1 MPGYFNKENQPFVEA
16 DAALDLSYFAEAI
29 AKEFEIKVRFAG
41 EEPKDKFT
49 KKYNEAMSRLLPEYG
64 IEFCEIPRKQ
74 VGDTV
79 ISASL
84 VRKYLEERNYGAI
97 KELVL
102 PDIYEYLKQHFFIYE

>member
-1 MPGYFNKENQPFVEA
+1 
-16 DAALDLSYFAEAI
+16 
-29 AKEFEIKVRFAG
+29 
-41 EEPKDKFT
+41 
-49 KKYNEAMSRLLPEYG
+49 MSRLLPEYG